1 MILKK
6 LVALGAILIVLI
18 LQGCASTASPNA
30 SNMASDRGGSD
41 PFESVNRVTSSF
53 NGILD
58 KAVVKP
64 VAQAYKFAI
73 PQPLQMM
80 VGNFFGNI
88 NDLWTGTNNLLQG
101 KPKAAVS
108 DFTRFTLN
116 TVWGLLGLVD
126 VATDLGL
133 QKNNEDFGQTLGV
146 WGVSPGPYLVLPV
159 LGPSSV
165 RDTFGL
171 IPDSYAS
178 PIRQVK
184 SSNTQ
189 YGLYGLRAI
198 DTRAGFLSAE
208 RFMDSAS
215 LDDYAF
221 FRNGFFQ
228 RRFSQVY
235 DGNPPD
241 QAAPKYDDDEK
252 DDAAKKPTVKAVDGA
267 ADKMLDQAAKQAVS
281 LLNENLGEKHLSE

>member
-6 LVALGAILIVLI
+6 TIIVGVLLGSVF
-18 LQGCASTASPNA
+18 LQGCASTASG
-30 SNMASDRGGSD
+30 RGGSD
-41 PFESVNRVTSSF
+41 PFESVNRVTASF
-53 NGILD
+53 NAGLD
-58 KAVVKP
+58 TVLVKP
-64 VAQAYKFAI
+64 AAKAYKFVI
-73 PQPLQMM
+73 PQPIQMM
-80 VGNFFGNI
+80 VGNFFGNL
-88 NDLWTGTNNLLQG
+88 NDLWTGANNVLQG

-108 DFTRFTLN
+108 DFSRFTLN
-116 TVWGLLGLVD
+116 TVWGFLGLVD
-126 VATDLGL
+126 VATDIGL
-133 QKNNEDFGQTLGV
+133 EKHNEDFGQTLGV

-165 RDTFGL
+165 RDTAGL
-171 IPDSYAS
+171 IPDSFAS
-178 PIRQVK
+178 PIRYIK

-189 YGLYGLRAI
+189 YSLYGLRAI

-228 RRFSQVY
+228 RRYSQIY
-235 DGNPPD
+235 DGNPPE

-252 DDAAKKPTVKAVDGA
+252 DEKKPLPKSIESFTEPVVEQILVKGVE
-267 ADKMLDQAAKQAVS
+267 QAGS
-281 LLNENLGEKHLSE
+281 LFTENQGLPHISQ

>member
-1 MILKK
+1 MILKR
-6 LVALGAILIVLI
+6 LIVIATLVVGVL

-41 PFESVNRVTSSF
+41 PFESMNRVTASF
-53 NGILD
+53 NAGLD
-58 KAVVKP
+58 AMLVKP
-64 VAQAYKFAI
+64 AAQAYKFVTPPPI
-73 PQPLQMM
+73 RMM
-80 VGNFFGNI
+80 VGNFFGNLS
-88 NDLWTGTNNLLQG
+88 DLWTGTNNLLQG

-126 VATDLGL
+126 IASDLGL
-133 QKNNEDFGQTLGV
+133 EKHNEDFGQTLGV
-146 WGVSPGPYLVLPV
+146 WGVSPGPYLVLPI

-165 RDTFGL
+165 RDTAGL
-171 IPDSYAS
+171 IPDSFAS
-178 PIRQVK
+178 PLRSIKHQ
-184 SSNTQ
+184 STYYSFL
-189 YGLYGLRAI
+189 GARAI

-228 RRFSQVY
+228 RRFSQIY
-235 DGNPPD
+235 DGNPPE
-241 QAAPKYDDDEK
+241 QAVPKYDDDEK
-252 DDAAKKPTVKAVDGA
+252 DDKKPDVKATEKLV
-267 ADKMLDQAAKQAVS
+267 DKMLENEIERAT
-281 LLNENLGEKHLSE
+281 LLLGENSADKHLSE